1 MILLENKYI
10 RRMHILIEGY
20 DNNYALI
27 DYIRANRWIKEMQLD
42 VQFHDLHCVRNENG
56 YHPPT
61 DEEGVTI
68 PSISRI
74 ESLVLYHGVKSE
86 RARNEYLA
94 SFPPQLMGE
103 LVCLKELTILSFLDD
118 ELFSK

>member
-1 MILLENKYI
+1 
-10 RRMHILIEGY
+10 MHLLIEGY
-20 DNNYALI
+20 DNNYVLI

-42 VQFHDLHCVRNENG
+42 VQFHDLNCMRNKDGYQQPRDENG
-56 YHPPT
+56 
-61 DEEGVTI
+61 DVI
-68 PSISRI
+68 PSVNRT

-94 SFPPQLMGE
+94 SFPPQLVGE
-103 LVCLKELTILSFLDD
+103 MIRLKELTILSFLDD